1 MTVLQLT
8 LVILDV
14 SAFAAFVLTLSAVSL
29 QAATILVVGVVSLAA
44 CQPRQFRQPRHEPAV
59 QPLKPG

>member
-1 MTVLQLT
+1 MIDRPDDRLRLVL
-8 LVILDV
+8 I
-14 SAFAAFVLTLSAVSL
+14 
-29 QAATILVVGVVSLAA
+29 ATILVVGVVSLAA

>member
-29 QAATILVVGVVSLAA
+29 QAAAGEGPVMRRA
-44 CQPRQFRQPRHEPAV
+44 PRSCDRRIAP
-59 QPLKPG
+59 